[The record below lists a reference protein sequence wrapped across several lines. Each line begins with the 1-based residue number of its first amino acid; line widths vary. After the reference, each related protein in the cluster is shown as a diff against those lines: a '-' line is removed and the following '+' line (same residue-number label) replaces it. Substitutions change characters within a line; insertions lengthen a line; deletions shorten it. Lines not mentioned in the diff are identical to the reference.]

1 MDKASKGRARA
12 PAYSAGALPEASGD
26 TRLLDVVEAEIIPRL
41 MHAHP
46 TLHKDM
52 QGTATIRPAQ
62 VESFARA
69 LLERSPEAA
78 RALLAGHL
86 ENGVALENIYLNL
99 FTAAAQLLGQWWES
113 DYCNFSQVTLCL
125 SRLQAMLHELSPSF
139 QAGAGTARLDRS
151 GERRILMTTLP
162 GQQHTMGLS
171 ILSEFFRREGWVVLS
186 IPAPEPGLTQATLS
200 AHWFD
205 VLALSAS
212 HDAEIEDLAKTIQA
226 ARKTSQNPRMA
237 IMVGA
242 PPLFMRRP
250 ELSLPLGA
258 DGVSS
263 DAREALALA
272 QHLLQSQREIRL
284 N

>member
-1 MDKASKGRARA
+1 MDKASKGRAKA

-46 TLHKDM
+46 TPRRDA
-52 QGTATIRPAQ
+52 QGTASIRPAQ
-62 VESFARA
+62 VEVFARA
-69 LLERSPEAA
+69 LLDRSPEAA
-78 RALLAGHL
+78 RALLASHL
-86 ENGVALENIYLNL
+86 EHGVPLEMIYLEL

-113 DYCNFSQVTLCL
+113 DHCSFSQVTLCL
-125 SRLQAMLHELSPSF
+125 SRMQAMLHELSPSF
-139 QAGAGTARLDRS
+139 QTGAGATRLDRS

-186 IPAPEPGLTQATLS
+186 IPSPEPGLTQATLS
-200 AHWFD
+200 THWFD

-212 HDAEIEDLAKTIQA
+212 HDGEIDDLANTIKA
-226 ARKTSQNPRMA
+226 ARKTSQNPRMS
-237 IMVGA
+237 IIVGG
-242 PPLFMRRP
+242 PLFLRRP
-250 ELSLPLGA
+250 EIATALGA
-258 DGVSS
+258 DGMSG
-263 DAREALALA
+263 DAHEALALA
-272 QHLLQSQREIRL
+272 QRMLQMQREIRL

>member
-1 MDKASKGRARA
+1 MDKASKGRAKA
-12 PAYSAGALPEASGD
+12 PAHSAGALPEASGD

-46 TLHKDM
+46 TQRRDAP
-52 QGTATIRPAQ
+52 GTTTIRPAQ
-62 VESFARA
+62 VEVFARA
-69 LLERSPEAA
+69 LLDRSPEPA
-78 RALLAGHL
+78 RALLASHL
-86 ENGVALENIYLNL
+86 EHGAPLETIYLDL

-113 DYCNFSQVTLCL
+113 DHCSFSQVTLCL
-125 SRLQAMLHELSPSF
+125 SRMQAMLHELSPSF
-139 QAGAGTARLDRS
+139 QTGAGTARLDRS

-200 AHWFD
+200 MHWFD

-212 HDAEIEDLAKTIQA
+212 LDAEIEDLANTIKA

-237 IMVGA
+237 ILVGG
-242 PPLFMRRP
+242 PLFLRRP
-250 ELSLPLGA
+250 ELATLLGA
-258 DGVSS
+258 DGVSG

-272 QHLLQSQREIRL
+272 QRMLQMQREIRL